1 MFNSKIDTKYFKEKL
16 ERELA
21 ELENELKTVGR
32 RNPDN
37 PADWEAV
44 PKKMDTL
51 AADEGDV
58 AENIEAYEENT
69 AILKQLE
76 IRWNEVRTALQ
87 RINENKYGLCETD
100 GKPIELERLE
110 ANPAA
115 TTCVKHTK

>member
-1 MFNSKIDTKYFKEKL
+1 MAHMKIDTKHFKEKL

-21 ELENELKTVGR
+21 ELENDLTTVGR
-32 RNPDN
+32 RNPGN

-69 AILKQLE
+69 AVLKQLE
-76 IRWNEVRTALQ
+76 IRWNEVKAAVQ
-87 RINENKYGLCETD
+87 RIDENEYGLCEID

-115 TTCVKHTK
+115 TTCLRHKG